1 MANISYR
8 WEVSDVVIVG
18 AGGAGLAAAVQAG
31 KAKLR
36 TAVITEVFPT
46 RSHTVSAQ
54 GGIAAAIAN
63 MDEDY
68 WIWHMYD
75 TVKGS
80 DYLGDQ
86 DAIEEFVKNAP
97 LAIYELEHWG
107 VPFTRNEDGSIY
119 QRAFGG
125 QTRNFG
131 ESIAH
136 RSCAIADRSG
146 HALLHALFERT
157 LRPDIAPY
165 VSYYVEYLA
174 LELLRNPETG
184 KVIGVVAWDM
194 VNGGLHVFF
203 GKAIIF
209 ATGGTLRNFRTNT
222 NAHIN
227 TGDGHYMALKAG
239 IPLEDVEFI
248 QFHPTGIYGVGNLIT
263 EGVRGEGGYLL
274 NSEGERF
281 MKKYAPH
288 VLDLASRDVVSRAMA
303 MEVREGRGV
312 GPKKDHILL
321 KLDHLGADL
330 IKSKLIGI
338 WELAYKFVGVDCT
351 KEPIPVEPTA
361 HYHMAGIP
369 TNVKSEVVIW
379 DGEKD
384 VPVPG
389 FYAAGECSCQS
400 LHGANRLGTNSLIDL
415 VVSGKQAGENAA
427 KYIIEENAPAPLP
440 ADDFWAE
447 KYGNKIYEKIKE
459 LFDGPAGNYKYKD
472 IYYQLRDSMQQNM
485 TVFRIEEGMKE
496 ELRIIDELEGKFDQ
510 MGIADKSL
518 HFNSELVEY
527 FELKSLLT
535 LSRIETTAALNRTES
550 RGGHYREDYPE
561 RDDKNWLRHTL
572 VYMDEDGKIRFDY
585 KPVRMKGRTAPTFP
599 PKKRVY

>member
-1 MANISYR
+1 MADIQYR
-8 WEVSDVVIVG
+8 FEVFDVVIVG
-18 AGGAGLAAAVQAG
+18 AGGAGLAAAVQTG
-31 KAKLR
+31 LAKLK
-36 TAVITEVFPT
+36 TAVVTEVYPT

-97 LAIYELEHWG
+97 IAIYELEHWG
-107 VPFTRNEDGSIY
+107 VPFSRNENGTIY

-157 LRPDIAPY
+157 LRPDVSPY
-165 VSYYVEYLA
+165 ISYYSEYLA
-174 LELLRNPETG
+174 LELFRNPETG
-184 KVIGVVAWDM
+184 KVYGVLAWDM
-194 VNGGLHVFF
+194 VNGGLHAFF
-203 GKAIIF
+203 AKAVIF
-209 ATGGTLRNFRTNT
+209 ATGGSLRNFRTNT

-227 TGDGHYMALKAG
+227 TGDGLYMALRAG
-239 IPLEDVEFI
+239 IPIEDPEFI

-281 MKKYAPH
+281 MKRYAPH

-321 KLDHLGADL
+321 KLDHLGEEL

-361 HYHMAGIP
+361 HYQMAGIP
-369 TNVKSEVVIW
+369 TNIKSEVVIW

-415 VVSGKQAGENAA
+415 VVSGKQAGQNAA
-427 KYIIEENAPAPLP
+427 RYIIEEDAPAPLP
-440 ADDFWAE
+440 PDDFWAE
-447 KYGNKIYEKIKE
+447 KHGKETVEKIKA
-459 LFDGPAGNYKYKD
+459 LYDGDGGDVKYQD
-472 IYYQLRDSMQQNM
+472 IFYPLRDSMQENM
-485 TVFRIEEGMKE
+485 SVFRTEEGLKKQ
-496 ELRIIDELEGKFDQ
+496 LKILDELMDKFKK
-510 MGIADKSL
+510 MGVSDKSL

-527 FELKSLLT
+527 FELRSLLT
-535 LSRIETTAALNRTES
+535 ISKIETMAALNRTES
-550 RGGHYREDYPE
+550 RGGHYREDFPE
-561 RDDKNWLRHTL
+561 RDDKNWLKHTL
-572 VYMDEDGKIRFDY
+572 VYLDENGEIRFDY
-585 KPVRMKGRTAPTFP
+585 KPVRMKGRTAPTFE

>member
-1 MANISYR
+1 MADIQYR
-8 WEVSDVVIVG
+8 SEVFDVVVVG
-18 AGGAGLAAAVQAG
+18 AGGAGLAAAVQTG
-31 KAKLR
+31 LAKLK
-36 TAVITEVFPT
+36 TAVVTEVYPT

-54 GGIAAAIAN
+54 GGIAATIAN

-97 LAIYELEHWG
+97 IAIYELEHWG
-107 VPFTRNEDGSIY
+107 VPFSRNENGTIY

-146 HALLHALFERT
+146 HAMLHALFERT
-157 LRPDIAPY
+157 LRPDVAPY
-165 VSYYVEYLA
+165 VSYYSEYLA
-174 LELLRNPETG
+174 LELFRNPETG
-184 KVIGVVAWDM
+184 KVYGVLAWDM
-194 VNGGLHVFF
+194 VNGGLHAFF
-203 GKAIIF
+203 AKAVIF
-209 ATGGTLRNFRTNT
+209 ATGGSLRNFRTNT

-227 TGDGHYMALKAG
+227 TGDGLYMALKAG
-239 IPLEDVEFI
+239 IPIEDPEFI

-281 MKKYAPH
+281 MKRYAPH

-303 MEVREGRGV
+303 TEVREGRGV

-321 KLDHLGADL
+321 KLDHLGEDL

-361 HYHMAGIP
+361 HYQMAGIP
-369 TNVKSEVVIW
+369 TNIKSEVVIW

-384 VPVPG
+384 IPVPG

-415 VVSGKQAGENAA
+415 VVSGKQAGQNAA
-427 KYIIEENAPAPLP
+427 RYIIEEDAPAPLP

-447 KYGNKIYEKIKE
+447 KHGKETVDKIKTLYDSE
-459 LFDGPAGNYKYKD
+459 AGNIKYQD
-472 IYYQLRDSMQQNM
+472 VFYPLRDSMQENM
-485 TVFRIEEGMKE
+485 SVFRIEEGLKKQ
-496 ELRIIDELEGKFDQ
+496 LKILDELTDKFNQ
-510 MGIADKSL
+510 MRLADKSL

-527 FELKSLLT
+527 FEIQSLLT
-535 LSRIETTAALNRTES
+535 ISKMETLAALNRTES

-561 RDDKNWLRHTL
+561 RDDKNWLKHTL
-572 VYMDEDGKIRFDY
+572 VYMDEKGEFKFDY
-585 KPVRMKGRTAPTFP
+585 KPVRMKGKTAPTFE

>member
-1 MANISYR
+1 MADIKYR
-8 WEVSDVVIVG
+8 YEVFDVVVVG
-18 AGGAGLAAAVQAG
+18 AGGAGLAAAVQTG
-31 KAKLR
+31 LAKLK
-36 TAVITEVFPT
+36 TAVISEVFPT

-107 VPFTRNEDGSIY
+107 VPFSRNEDGTIY

-146 HALLHALFERT
+146 HAMLHALFERT

-165 VSYYVEYLA
+165 VSYYSEYLA
-174 LELLRNPETG
+174 LELFRNPETG
-184 KVIGVVAWDM
+184 KVFGVLAWDM
-194 VNGGLHVFF
+194 VNGHLYAFF
-203 GKAIIF
+203 AKAVIF
-209 ATGGTLRNFRTNT
+209 ATGGSLRNFRTNT

-227 TGDGHYMALKAG
+227 TGDGLYMALKAG
-239 IPLEDVEFI
+239 IPLEDPEFI

-274 NSEGERF
+274 NSNGERF

-321 KLDHLGADL
+321 KLDHLGKDF
-330 IKSKLIGI
+330 IMQKLPGI

-361 HYHMAGIP
+361 HYQMAGIP
-369 TNVKSEVVIW
+369 TNINGEVVIW

-389 FYAAGECSCQS
+389 FYAAGECACQS

-415 VVSGKQAGENAA
+415 VVTGKQAGQSAA
-427 KYIIEENAPAPLP
+427 RYIIEENAPAPLP
-440 ADDFWAE
+440 AEDFWAE
-447 KYGNKIYEKIKE
+447 KFGKETVEKIKE
-459 LFDGPAGNYKYKD
+459 LFDKDGGDLKYKD
-472 IYYQLRDSMQQNM
+472 ILYPLRDSMQHNM
-485 TVFRIEEGMKE
+485 SVFRIEEGMKE
-496 ELRIIDELEGKFDQ
+496 ELKILDELQEKFQ
-510 MGIADKSL
+510 RMGVKDKSL
-518 HFNSELVEY
+518 HFNSELIEY
-527 FELKSLLT
+527 FELRSLLT
-535 LSRIETTAALNRTES
+535 LSKIETMAALNRTES

-561 RDDKNWLRHTL
+561 RDDKNWLKHTL
-572 VYMDEDGKIRFDY
+572 AYLDENGEVRFDY
-585 KPVRMKGRTAPTFP
+585 KPVRLKGRTAPTFE